1 MEKHDYIKEK
11 IMSNKFRD
19 IFTSDYKSKLKQIHQ
34 EFIDNRECFVCKH
47 CIDISDERNTCHL
60 CEYTND
66 LIPQE
71 LTCLLWE
78 VKDES

>member
-1 MEKHDYIKEK
+1 
-11 IMSNKFRD
+11 MSNKIYD
-19 IFTSDYKSKLKQIHQ
+19 IFNPKSEYNKQIVEKAKRIHQ

-47 CIDISDERNTCHL
+47 CIDISDDRNTCHL

-66 LIPQE
+66 LLPQE

-78 VKDES
+78 VNNES